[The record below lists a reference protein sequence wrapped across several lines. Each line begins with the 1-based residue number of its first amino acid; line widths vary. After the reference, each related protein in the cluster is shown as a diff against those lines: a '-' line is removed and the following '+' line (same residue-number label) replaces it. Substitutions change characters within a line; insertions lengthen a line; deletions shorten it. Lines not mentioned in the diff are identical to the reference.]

1 MVIVGQQCGVASR
14 NGEDAEMAAT
24 KGDTGAVDCAVGCAG
39 EAAGRAG
46 EAMERADVAGVAGV
60 WGLTRVKRRR
70 KTNQRVG

>member
-24 KGDTGAVDCAVGCAG
+24 KGDTGAGVCAVGCAG
-39 EAAGRAG
+39 EAAERAG
-46 EAMERADVAGVAGV
+46 EAVERAGVAGV

-70 KTNQRVG
+70 KTNRRVG